1 MDKDR
6 RQFLKL
12 FAKGGMLI
20 ALMPVFPS
28 AVFSLEA
35 KKSFYAFIVD
45 TEKCIGCG
53 LCVRACQQENSVP
66 DGCYRTWIERY
77 TLFEDGAV
85 AVDSPKGGK
94 DGFNPSAAD
103 KKVMK
108 SFFVPKLC
116 NHCQKPNCVQV
127 CPVGATYL
135 TKDGFVLVDEKHCVG
150 CSYCIQACAYGARF
164 KNPRT
169 MVADKCTWCFHRVRQ
184 GFSPACVTVCPVNA
198 RLFGRTDDR
207 DGAVYTILRERRLQ
221 ILKAEIG
228 NEPMTFYIGLDKE
241 VI

>member
-6 RQFLKL
+6 RKFLKL
-12 FAKGGMLI
+12 FAKGGLFV

-28 AVFSLEA
+28 KAFSSDEEKA
-35 KKSFYAFIVD
+35 FYAFIVD

-53 LCVRACQQENSVP
+53 LCVNACKKENSVP
-66 DGCYRTWIERY
+66 DSCYRTWIERY
-77 TLFEDGAV
+77 TIFEDGEV
-85 AVDSPKGGK
+85 KVDSSEGGLKGFK
-94 DGFNPSAAD
+94 QLDTE

-116 NHCQKPNCVQV
+116 NHCKKPNCVQV

-150 CSYCIQACAYGARF
+150 CGYCIQACPYGARF
-164 KNPRT
+164 KNPAT
-169 MVADKCTWCFHRVRQ
+169 KVADKCTWCFHRVRH
-184 GFSPACVTVCPVNA
+184 GFSPACMTVCPVNA
-198 RLFGRTDDR
+198 RLFGRTDDVNSP
-207 DGAVYTILRERRLQ
+207 VYSLLRGKRLQ
-221 ILKAEIG
+221 ALKPETG
-228 NEPMTFYIGLDKE
+228 NMPTVFYVGLDKE